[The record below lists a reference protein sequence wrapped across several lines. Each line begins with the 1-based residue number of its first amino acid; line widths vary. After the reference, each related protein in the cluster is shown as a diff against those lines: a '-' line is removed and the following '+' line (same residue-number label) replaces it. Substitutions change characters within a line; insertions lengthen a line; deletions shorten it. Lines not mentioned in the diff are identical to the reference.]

1 MFEIGRLVIKI
12 AGRDAG
18 TVGVVVDKVDDKTVL
33 IDGNMRRKKCNIKHL
48 EPLKDVLKVKKG
60 ASTADVHKL
69 MSAAG
74 VKVVERKKVKR
85 STTKKETP
93 KKTTKKTTTKK
104 KTAKKKTAK
113 K

>member
-1 MFEIGRLVIKI
+1 MFEIGRLIIKI

-18 TVGVVVDKVDDKTVL
+18 TVGVVINKIDDNTVL

-48 EPLKDVLKVKKG
+48 EPLKDILEIKKD

-85 STTKKETP
+85 SAKKETSKKTV
-93 KKTTKKTTTKK
+93 KKTTKKKAVKK
-104 KTAKKKTAK
+104 E
-113 K
+113 

>member
-1 MFEIGRLVIKI
+1 MFEIGRLIIKI

-18 TVGVVVDKVDDKTVL
+18 TVGIVIDNVDDKTVL

-48 EPLKDVLKVKKG
+48 EPLKDILKIKKG
-60 ASTADVHKL
+60 ASTEEVHKL

-85 STTKKETP
+85 STKKEVSKKEASKKTV
-93 KKTTKKTTTKK
+93 KKTTKAVKK
-104 KTAKKKTAK
+104 
-113 K
+113 